1 MAQPGPFQNP
11 NNRQRPTQFNAAPGF
26 GAAPQFPSQPAMGQ
40 QQRAPHRGP
49 AHQFYQKPAAAPA
62 PAQAPTSDGFFN
74 QQATPVFTQ
83 DVSELQIQSFH
94 QPGMNAV
101 PPAQQQF
108 QSTPA
113 GFQHRH
119 PAQGNNFGGY
129 AQNAPQQTPPNSN
142 PRHMQHPQQAQQAD
156 FINQFSSNP
165 MAGLAMNSA
174 QDFLQKQSEMY
185 LPGAYGV
192 WGSLKYY
199 FTVNNSYV
207 KSRLKILL
215 LPFRHKNWRRIGNG
229 EQDESKPMQYAPP
242 TRDSNA
248 PDLYIPLMGFLTY
261 ILIVGYSKGTSNQFS
276 PDVIT
281 KDASYCLVMQL
292 IEIGVLA
299 ACLYVLSSSISF
311 STWYLF
317 RLQVHPIGDQCGRL
331 PAARLD
337 RLLRVAPVHWCCG
350 GSVAEPTPENRLFRN
365 YLLFGYVCLCW
376 LTNKYC
382 CACVLI
388 DSCVFCLFE
397 SCSVSCLQLILVC
410 WISYTTAPGE

>member
-1 MAQPGPFQNP
+1 MAQPGSFPNP
-11 NNRQRPTQFNAAPGF
+11 NNRQRPTQFNSSPGF
-26 GAAPQFPSQPAMGQ
+26 GAAPQFPAQPVMN
-40 QQRAPHRGP
+40 QQRTPQRGP
-49 AHQFYQKPAAAPA
+49 AHQFYQKPAASPVPTQAQASNGFFDQQAAPA
-62 PAQAPTSDGFFN
+62 
-74 QQATPVFTQ
+74 FTQ
-83 DVSELQIQSFH
+83 DFH
-94 QPGMNAV
+94 QQGMSAM

-108 QSTPA
+108 QSSPS
-113 GFQHRH
+113 GFQQRH
-119 PAQGNNFGGY
+119 PSHGNNFGGY
-129 AQNAPQQTPPNSN
+129 GQNPQQSPPNSN
-142 PRHMQHPQQAQQAD
+142 PRMHAQHPQQGQQPD

-215 LPFRHKNWRRIGNG
+215 LPFRHKNWRRMGNG

-299 ACLYVLSSSISF
+299 ACLYVLNSSISF
-311 STWYLF
+311 
-317 RLQVHPIGDQCGRL
+317 
-331 PAARLD
+331 LD
-337 RLLRVAPVHWCCG
+337 LVSFSGYKYIPLVINTVVFQLLGSIAYYVSLLYTGVAVSYFTLNCMK
-350 GSVAEPTPENRLFRN
+350 GSVAEPAPENRVFRN
-365 YLLFGYVCLCW
+365 YLLFG
-376 LTNKYC
+376 
-382 CACVLI
+382 
-388 DSCVFCLFE
+388 
-397 SCSVSCLQLILVC
+397 VSCLQLVLVC

>member
-49 AHQFYQKPAAAPA
+49 AHQFYQKPAAS

-74 QQATPVFTQ
+74 QQAAPVFTQ
-83 DVSELQIQSFH
+83 DFH

-261 ILIVGYSKGTSNQFS
+261 ILIVGYSKGTSNQYVAIAIAYSQTAALKVKFDNRFS

-311 STWYLF
+311 
-317 RLQVHPIGDQCGRL
+317 
-331 PAARLD
+331 LD
-337 RLLRVAPVHWCCG
+337 LVSFSGYKYIPLVINAVVFQLLGSIAYYVSLLYTGVAVSYFTLNCMK

-365 YLLFGYVCLCW
+365 YLLFG
-376 LTNKYC
+376 
-382 CACVLI
+382 
-388 DSCVFCLFE
+388 
-397 SCSVSCLQLILVC
+397 VSCLQLILVC

>member
-1 MAQPGPFQNP
+1 MAEPGSFQNP
-11 NNRQRPTQFNAAPGF
+11 NNRQRPAQFNSTPGF
-26 GAAPQFPSQPAMGQ
+26 GAAPHFPTQPVMGQ
-40 QQRAPHRGP
+40 SRAPQRGP
-49 AHQFYQKPAAAPA
+49 AHQFYQKTAAAVAPTQAPA
-62 PAQAPTSDGFFN
+62 PAPDGFFN
-74 QQATPVFTQ
+74 QQAAPAFSQ
-83 DVSELQIQSFH
+83 DFH
-94 QPGMNAV
+94 QPGMNAM
-101 PPAQQQF
+101 PPAPQQF

-119 PAQGNNFGGY
+119 PAHGTHFDGY

-142 PRHMQHPQQAQQAD
+142 PRPHMQHPQQAQQPD

-207 KSRLKILL
+207 ISRLKILL
-215 LPFRHKNWRRIGNG
+215 LPFRHKNWRRMGNG
-229 EQDESKPMQYAPP
+229 DQDESKPMQYAPP

-299 ACLYVLSSSISF
+299 ACLYVLNSSISF
-311 STWYLF
+311 
-317 RLQVHPIGDQCGRL
+317 
-331 PAARLD
+331 LD
-337 RLLRVAPVHWCCG
+337 LVSFSGYKYIPLVINTVVFQLLGSIAYYVSLLYTGVAVSYFTLNCMK
-350 GSVAEPTPENRLFRN
+350 GSVAEPTADNRLFRN
-365 YLLFGYVCLCW
+365 YLLFG
-376 LTNKYC
+376 
-382 CACVLI
+382 
-388 DSCVFCLFE
+388 
-397 SCSVSCLQLILVC
+397 VSCLQLVLVC

>member
-1 MAQPGPFQNP
+1 MSPSYQLPVYLLHILGSFPNP
-11 NNRQRPTQFNAAPGF
+11 NNRQRPTQLNSSPGF
-26 GAAPQFPSQPAMGQ
+26 GAAPQFPSQPAMN
-40 QQRAPHRGP
+40 QQRTPQRGP
-49 AHQFYQKPAAAPA
+49 AHQFYQKPAAAPT
-62 PAQAPTSDGFFN
+62 PMQTQASDGFFD
-74 QQATPVFTQ
+74 QQAAPAFSQ
-83 DVSELQIQSFH
+83 DFH
-94 QPGMNAV
+94 QQGMNAM

-119 PAQGNNFGGY
+119 PTPGNNFGGY
-129 AQNAPQQTPPNSN
+129 GQNPQQSPPNSN
-142 PRHMQHPQQAQQAD
+142 PRVHTQHPQQGQPD
-156 FINQFSSNP
+156 FINQFSNNP

-215 LPFRHKNWRRIGNG
+215 LPFRHKNWRRMGNG

-261 ILIVGYSKGTSNQFS
+261 ILIVGYSKGTSNH

-299 ACLYVLSSSISF
+299 ACLYVLNSSISF
-311 STWYLF
+311 
-317 RLQVHPIGDQCGRL
+317 
-331 PAARLD
+331 LD
-337 RLLRVAPVHWCCG
+337 LVSFSGYKYIPLVINAVVFQLLGSIAYYVSLLYTGVAVSYFTLNCMK
-350 GSVAEPTPENRLFRN
+350 GSVAEPAPENRLFRN
-365 YLLFGYVCLCW
+365 YLLFG
-376 LTNKYC
+376 
-382 CACVLI
+382 
-388 DSCVFCLFE
+388 
-397 SCSVSCLQLILVC
+397 
-410 WISYTTAPGE
+410 

>member
-1 MAQPGPFQNP
+1 M
-11 NNRQRPTQFNAAPGF
+11 
-26 GAAPQFPSQPAMGQ
+26 
-40 QQRAPHRGP
+40 
-49 AHQFYQKPAAAPA
+49 
-62 PAQAPTSDGFFN
+62 
-74 QQATPVFTQ
+74 
-83 DVSELQIQSFH
+83 
-94 QPGMNAV
+94 

-108 QSTPA
+108 QSSPS
-113 GFQHRH
+113 GFQQRH
-119 PAQGNNFGGY
+119 PSHGNNFGGY
-129 AQNAPQQTPPNSN
+129 GQNPQQSPPNSN
-142 PRHMQHPQQAQQAD
+142 PRMHAQHPQQGQQPD

-215 LPFRHKNWRRIGNG
+215 LPFRHKNWRRMGNG

-299 ACLYVLSSSISF
+299 ACLYVLNSSISF
-311 STWYLF
+311 
-317 RLQVHPIGDQCGRL
+317 
-331 PAARLD
+331 LD
-337 RLLRVAPVHWCCG
+337 LVSFSGYKYIPLVINTVVFQLLGSIAYYVSLLYTGVAVSYFTLNCMK
-350 GSVAEPTPENRLFRN
+350 GSVAEPAPENRVFRN
-365 YLLFGYVCLCW
+365 YLLFG
-376 LTNKYC
+376 
-382 CACVLI
+382 
-388 DSCVFCLFE
+388 
-397 SCSVSCLQLILVC
+397 VSCLQLVLVC

>member
-1 MAQPGPFQNP
+1 MLARRRSFRPPPAIGQHRPP
-11 NNRQRPTQFNAAPGF
+11 QRG
-26 GAAPQFPSQPAMGQ
+26 
-40 QQRAPHRGP
+40 R
-49 AHQFYQKPAAAPA
+49 AHQFYQKSSTSPALMQNLPQDA
-62 PAQAPTSDGFFN
+62 GFFN
-74 QQATPVFTQ
+74 QQAPSAFSQ
-83 DVSELQIQSFH
+83 DFQ
-94 QPGMNAV
+94 QPGMNVA
-101 PPAQQQF
+101 PAQQF
-108 QSTPA
+108 PSMPT

-119 PAQGNNFGGY
+119 PSNFDQYGQNPPQHTPMSNN
-129 AQNAPQQTPPNSN
+129 PQQ
-142 PRHMQHPQQAQQAD
+142 HVQHPQQVQQPD

-185 LPGAYGV
+185 LPGAYGI

-215 LPFRHKNWRRIGNG
+215 LPFRHKNWRRMSNG
-229 EQDESKPMQYAPP
+229 DQIESKPTQYGPP

-292 IEIGVLA
+292 LEISVLA
-299 ACLYVLSSSISF
+299 ACLYVLNSSISF
-311 STWYLF
+311 
-317 RLQVHPIGDQCGRL
+317 
-331 PAARLD
+331 LD
-337 RLLRVAPVHWCCG
+337 LVSFSGYKYVPLVINTVIFQLLGSIAYYVSLLYTGVAVSYFTLNCMK

-365 YLLFGYVCLCW
+365 YLLFG
-376 LTNKYC
+376 
-382 CACVLI
+382 
-388 DSCVFCLFE
+388 
-397 SCSVSCLQLILVC
+397 VSCLQLVLVC
-410 WISYTTAPGE
+410 WISYTTAPGK

>member
-49 AHQFYQKPAAAPA
+49 AHQFYQKPAASPA

-74 QQATPVFTQ
+74 QQAAPVFTQ
-83 DVSELQIQSFH
+83 DFH

-311 STWYLF
+311 
-317 RLQVHPIGDQCGRL
+317 
-331 PAARLD
+331 LD
-337 RLLRVAPVHWCCG
+337 LVSFSGYKYIPLVINAVVFQLLGSIAYYVSLLYTGVAVSYFTLNCMK

-365 YLLFGYVCLCW
+365 YLLFG
-376 LTNKYC
+376 
-382 CACVLI
+382 
-388 DSCVFCLFE
+388 
-397 SCSVSCLQLILVC
+397 VSCLQLILVC

>member
-1 MAQPGPFQNP
+1 MQYNSTSGVGNM
-11 NNRQRPTQFNAAPGF
+11 
-26 GAAPQFPSQPAMGQ
+26 PQFSSQPAMGQ
-40 QQRAPHRGP
+40 QRMPQRRP
-49 AHQFYQKPAAAPA
+49 AHQFFQKPTASAAPVQ
-62 PAQAPTSDGFFN
+62 PLLHNVGPSN
-74 QQATPVFTQ
+74 QQAGAAAFPQDAHPPV
-83 DVSELQIQSFH
+83 SNMAPS
-94 QPGMNAV
+94 
-101 PPAQQQF
+101 QQF
-108 QSTPA
+108 QSMPT

-119 PAQGNNFGGY
+119 TVHGNNFDGYGGG
-129 AQNAPQQTPPNSN
+129 NAPDHTLQSGSN
-142 PRHMQHPQQAQQAD
+142 PHLHVQYPQQVQQAD

-242 TRDSNA
+242 TCDSNA

-276 PDVIT
+276 PDVIS

-299 ACLYVLSSSISF
+299 ACLYVLNSSISF
-311 STWYLF
+311 
-317 RLQVHPIGDQCGRL
+317 
-331 PAARLD
+331 LD
-337 RLLRVAPVHWCCG
+337 LVSFSGYKYIPLVINTVVFQLLGSIAYYVSLLYTGVAVSYFTLNCMK

-365 YLLFGYVCLCW
+365 YLLFG
-376 LTNKYC
+376 
-382 CACVLI
+382 
-388 DSCVFCLFE
+388 
-397 SCSVSCLQLILVC
+397 VSCLQLVLVC

>member
-1 MAQPGPFQNP
+1 MAQPGSFQNP
-11 NNRQRPTQFNAAPGF
+11 NNRQRPQFNTTPGF
-26 GAAPQFPSQPAMGQ
+26 STAPQFPSQPAVG
-40 QQRAPHRGP
+40 QQRAPQRGP
-49 AHQFYQKPAAAPA
+49 AHQFYQKPAADPQAQTQAPSQDA
-62 PAQAPTSDGFFN
+62 GFYGAQASPAFS
-74 QQATPVFTQ
+74 Q
-83 DVSELQIQSFH
+83 DFH
-94 QPGMNAV
+94 QPGMNAM

-119 PAQGNNFGGY
+119 PMHGNNFGGY
-129 AQNAPQQTPPNSN
+129 EQNAPQPTPLNIN
-142 PRHMQHPQQAQQAD
+142 PQPHMQHPQQAQQPD

-215 LPFRHKNWRRIGNG
+215 LPFRHKNWRRMGNG

-242 TRDSNA
+242 TRDCNA

-299 ACLYVLSSSISF
+299 ACLYVLNSSISF
-311 STWYLF
+311 
-317 RLQVHPIGDQCGRL
+317 
-331 PAARLD
+331 LD
-337 RLLRVAPVHWCCG
+337 LVSFSGYKYIPLVINTVVFQLLGSIAYYVSLLYTGVAVSYFTLNCMK

-365 YLLFGYVCLCW
+365 YLLFG
-376 LTNKYC
+376 
-382 CACVLI
+382 
-388 DSCVFCLFE
+388 
-397 SCSVSCLQLILVC
+397 VSCLQLVLVC

>member
-1 MAQPGPFQNP
+1 MNYLFCHVDRTTKTRRRTTSKIAMAQPGSFQNP
-11 NNRQRPTQFNAAPGF
+11 NNRQRPMQFNATPGF

-40 QQRAPHRGP
+40 QRTPQRGP
-49 AHQFYQKPAAAPA
+49 AHQFHQKSVASPA
-62 PAQAPTSDGFFN
+62 PMQASTSDGFFN
-74 QQATPVFTQ
+74 QQAASAFTQ
-83 DVSELQIQSFH
+83 DYH

-119 PAQGNNFGGY
+119 PAHGGY
-129 AQNAPQQTPPNSN
+129 AQNVPQQTPPNSN
-142 PRHMQHPQQAQQAD
+142 PRPHMQHPQQAQQAD
-156 FINQFSSNP
+156 FINQFSRSVDFYFIDLKFMLNFAFAAGGSNP

-185 LPGAYGV
+185 LPGAYGI

-261 ILIVGYSKGTSNQFS
+261 ILLVGYSKGTSNQFS

-281 KDASYCLVMQL
+281 KDASYCLVMQM

-299 ACLYVLSSSISF
+299 ACLYVLNSSISF
-311 STWYLF
+311 
-317 RLQVHPIGDQCGRL
+317 
-331 PAARLD
+331 LD
-337 RLLRVAPVHWCCG
+337 LVSFSGYKYIPLVINAVVFQLLGSIAYYVFLLYTGVAVSYFTLNCMK
-350 GSVAEPTPENRLFRN
+350 GSVAEPSPENRLFRN
-365 YLLFGYVCLCW
+365 YLLFG
-376 LTNKYC
+376 
-382 CACVLI
+382 
-388 DSCVFCLFE
+388 
-397 SCSVSCLQLILVC
+397 
-410 WISYTTAPGE
+410 

>member
-1 MAQPGPFQNP
+1 MAQPGSFPNP
-11 NNRQRPTQFNAAPGF
+11 NQRQRPTQFQSAPGF
-26 GAAPQFPSQPAMGQ
+26 NAAPQFPMQPAVG
-40 QQRAPHRGP
+40 QQRAPQRGP
-49 AHQFYQKPAAAPA
+49 AHQFYQK
-62 PAQAPTSDGFFN
+62 AQNQTQTPVQDDGFFN
-74 QQATPVFTQ
+74 SQAPPAFSQ
-83 DVSELQIQSFH
+83 DFH
-94 QPGMNAV
+94 QPGMNTV
-101 PPAQQQF
+101 PAPQQQF
-108 QSTPA
+108 QQTPAPQQQFQPTTA

-119 PAQGNNFGGY
+119 PTHGSNFGGY
-129 AQNAPQQTPPNSN
+129 GQNPPQQTPPNSN
-142 PRHMQHPQQAQQAD
+142 PRPHMQHPQQQQD

-215 LPFRHKNWRRIGNG
+215 LPFRHKNWRRMGNG

-292 IEIGVLA
+292 VEIGVLA
-299 ACLYVLSSSISF
+299 ACLYVLNSSISF
-311 STWYLF
+311 LDLVSFSGYKYIPLVINTIVFQLLGSIAYYVSL
-317 RLQVHPIGDQCGRL
+317 LYTGV
-331 PAARLD
+331 AASYFTLN
-337 RLLRVAPVHWCCG
+337 CMKG
-350 GSVAEPTPENRLFRN
+350 TVAEPTPENRLFRN
-365 YLLFGYVCLCW
+365 YLLFG
-376 LTNKYC
+376 
-382 CACVLI
+382 
-388 DSCVFCLFE
+388 
-397 SCSVSCLQLILVC
+397 VSCLQLVLVC
-410 WISYTTAPGE
+410 WISYTTSPGE

>member
-1 MAQPGPFQNP
+1 MAQPGSFQNP
-11 NNRQRPTQFNAAPGF
+11 NNRQRPAQLNATPGF
-26 GAAPQFPSQPAMGQ
+26 SAAPQFPSQPAMGQ
-40 QQRAPHRGP
+40 QRTPQRGP
-49 AHQFYQKPAAAPA
+49 AHQFYQKPSAS

-74 QQATPVFTQ
+74 QQASPAFTQ
-83 DVSELQIQSFH
+83 DFH
-94 QPGMNAV
+94 QPGMNSV

-119 PAQGNNFGGY
+119 PAQGNNFGDY

-142 PRHMQHPQQAQQAD
+142 PRPHMQQPQQTQQAD

-207 KSRLKILL
+207 KSRLNILL

-229 EQDESKPMQYAPP
+229 EQDGSKLMQYAPP

-261 ILIVGYSKGTSNQFS
+261 VLLVGYSKGTSNQFS

-299 ACLYVLSSSISF
+299 ACLYVLNSSISF
-311 STWYLF
+311 
-317 RLQVHPIGDQCGRL
+317 
-331 PAARLD
+331 LD
-337 RLLRVAPVHWCCG
+337 LVSFSGYKYIPLVINAVVFQLLGSIAYYVSLLYTGVAVSYFTLNCMK
-350 GSVAEPTPENRLFRN
+350 GSVAEPTSENRLFRN
-365 YLLFGYVCLCW
+365 YLLFG
-376 LTNKYC
+376 
-382 CACVLI
+382 
-388 DSCVFCLFE
+388 
-397 SCSVSCLQLILVC
+397 VSCLQLILVC